1 MIVRLQHYAH
11 NVFEPAS
18 GTARSKHDRQ
28 GMDLADNFELFA
40 ICLSDEGVVINAGE
54 LTVAFKLLGWYV
66 CRDLD
71 SNIEVAQV
79 GLETVDFQLEYRYF
93 LLLLCVIVLL
103 LVCLLRVWSVD
114 VLVSVYRPCGSW

>member
-1 MIVRLQHYAH
+1 
-11 NVFEPAS
+11 
-18 GTARSKHDRQ
+18 
-28 GMDLADNFELFA
+28 MDLADNFEMFA